1 MIFSLHNVYRTYCRW
16 REFCQEASDKC
27 ISYQYIYV
35 SKTRWIQF
43 IIIRLYQLTCNEF
56 LNIDFLF
63 WVLRVPIMIYCIF
76 CKTENLQRLQ
86 KPHTSMLR
94 IVYSWRIPYH
104 NSLYELY
111 KFYCSASLNNTTW
124 YERSMRNSK
133 QWNWIFTISPF
144 PSLPLIY
151 NIPTSRIMGST
162 IPLDKFC
169 RSHSICLLVTH
180 HWIHTYYNFL

>member
-1 MIFSLHNVYRTYCRW
+1 MSSLTLIFFS
-16 REFCQEASDKC
+16 EFYAFQLW
-27 ISYQYIYV
+27 YIAFSV
-35 SKTRWIQF
+35 
-43 IIIRLYQLTCNEF
+43 E
-56 LNIDFLF
+56 
-63 WVLRVPIMIYCIF
+63 
-76 CKTENLQRLQ
+76 TENLQRLQ

-124 YERSMRNSK
+124 CERSMRNSK

-180 HWIHTYYNFL
+180 HWIHTYYSFL